1 MEVSPAILRSTRGL
15 KQTQKILQ
23 KTHGGTSFSN
33 VDRISTAHFHA
44 PYALEMH
51 ELGVTGSL
59 SAVWPS
65 SDDRFFN
72 NHGKYIL
79 NRSCMSHDF
88 EVPGVRYWNH
98 VQQPSW

>member
-1 MEVSPAILRSTRGL
+1 MGINGNLSSHIGAPEVLN
-15 KQTQKILQ
+15 KHKKILQ
-23 KTHGGTSFSN
+23 KTHSGTSFSN

-44 PYALEMH
+44 PYAPEMH

-72 NHGKYIL
+72 NHGK
-79 NRSCMSHDF
+79 
-88 EVPGVRYWNH
+88 
-98 VQQPSW
+98 